1 MNLRKLELIVR
12 RRKVI
17 AAEKQFKEAQDGGA
31 GKAETGCCWSSSVAP
46 PLLAPKT
53 STI

>member
-17 AAEKQFKEAQDGGA
+17 AAEKQFKEAQDGGG
-31 GKAETGCCWSSSVAP
+31 GKAETGCCVLELKCGTTTFGS
-46 PLLAPKT
+46 
-53 STI
+53 